1 MTNLSHDSSAYMY
14 AELLVNIRQ
23 ISVVANLPSPVDGS
37 TKAVIEDQTI
47 RLQHQSQ
54 SSTLV
59 IPARVVAPPIL
70 PLPDPKQRTVKLS
83 WRLPLSAAVP
93 KPASLS
99 LEGQALPWGSVDI
112 QKESPIQCRGC
123 HHEIVSR
130 GTIKDWKDLPSENWA
145 EMMEFWHCHKP
156 HDHEKRDD
164 EKLTQRGYGASNA
177 IAAQPNVGFVD
188 LTSFMVSESDCNG
201 LLFSPSMKE
210 SGFQSSELALEA
222 DPSSKWQHI
231 SCKAC
236 HAEVGIYNVAASSLS
251 LFKWQTLCQTKAPM
265 PVPNS
270 MHCLAATLTASIS
283 RTGSSKFVVLPH
295 LLSQKN
301 EGVAGR
307 PAKAL
312 HLWVL
317 NPYVVYASS
326 KLETKKTAMKILYQ
340 FLDVEQGNKLAD
352 DLNSD
357 VQDISLPGPVVQT
370 AGEHLVSS
378 SLLLPENDR
387 TFREWQVGLLER
399 WDSGPVDA

>member
-1 MTNLSHDSSAYMY
+1 MNPSPESSAYIY

-23 ISVVANLPSPVDGS
+23 VSVVANLPSPVDGS
-37 TKAVIEDQTI
+37 TKAVIDGHTI

-83 WRLPLSAAVP
+83 WRLPLSTAVA

-123 HHEIVSR
+123 HHEIVPR
-130 GTIKDWKDLPSENWA
+130 GTIKEWKDLPSENWA

-156 HDHEKRDD
+156 HDHEKHDD

-188 LTSFMVSESDCNG
+188 LTSFMVAESDCDG
-201 LLFSPSMKE
+201 LLFSPSIKE
-210 SGFQSSELALEA
+210 LGFQSSELALEA
-222 DPSSKWQHI
+222 DQSSKWQHI

-236 HAEVGIYNVAASSLS
+236 QSEVGIYNVAASSLS
-251 LFKWQTLCQTKAPM
+251 LFKWQTLCQTEAPM

-270 MHCLAATLTASIS
+270 IHCLAATLTASIS

-301 EGVAGR
+301 EDATGS

-357 VQDISLPGPVVQT
+357 VQDISLPSLVVET
-370 AGEHLVSS
+370 AGHHLVSS

-387 TFREWQVGLLER
+387 TFREWHVGLLER
-399 WDSGPVDA
+399 WDSSLVDP